1 MYMLLGQEVY
11 LLYLLFIRLKKK
23 LLVLISFVLIWVLP
37 VIMNIL
43 QMGEFWIGLVNV
55 R

>member
-1 MYMLLGQEVY
+1 MLLGQEVY
-11 LLYLLFIRLKKK
+11 LLYLLFITLKNKK

-43 QMGEFWIGLVNV
+43 QMEEFWIGLVHI